1 MAETVDLQRLTA
13 AGRGE
18 TAGFLTIDQGLRRID
33 GVRFASSAAVRAF
46 FFSILGYFLSPLG
59 LVLMGILD
67 ASMVFFLPLGIDFV
81 VILMAARKPELF
93 WLYTLLATAGSVAGA
108 AGTFW
113 IGKKAGER
121 GLARFVSARRLTRV
135 KASVNRGA
143 FVVAGLAL
151 IPPPFP
157 FTPFVLASGALGM
170 SPWSFLGSL
179 AVVRAFR
186 FGVEAALA
194 SHYGNGIL
202 RWMKTPT
209 FELVVGV
216 FIALAV
222 VGTIVS
228 AVLVFRGSKRRP
240 GAG

>member
-1 MAETVDLQRLTA
+1 M
-13 AGRGE
+13 RG
-18 TAGFLTIDQGLRRID
+18 
-33 GVRFASSAAVRAF
+33 F
-46 FFSILGYFLSPLG
+46 FFSILGYFLSPAG
-59 LVLMGILD
+59 IVLMGVLD

-81 VILMAARKPELF
+81 VILMTARKPELF
-93 WLYTLLATAGSVAGA
+93 WLYALLATLGSLIGA

-113 IGKKAGER
+113 VGKKAGEK
-121 GLARFVSARRLTRV
+121 GLSRFVNPRQLDRV
-135 KASVNRGA
+135 KARVSRGA

-170 SPWSFLGSL
+170 NPWSFFGAL
-179 AVVRAFR
+179 AGVRLFR

-194 SHYGNGIL
+194 SHYGTAIL

-209 FELVVGV
+209 FQTTVGV

-222 VGTIVS
+222 IGTIVS
-228 AVLVFRGSKRRP
+228 AVLVWRSSKRGGSRAALRS
-240 GAG
+240 GSAA

>member
-1 MAETVDLQRLTA
+1 
-13 AGRGE
+13 
-18 TAGFLTIDQGLRRID
+18 LRRID

-59 LVLMGILD
+59 LVLMGVLD

-81 VILMAARKPELF
+81 IIIMAARRPELF

-121 GLARFVSARRLTRV
+121 GLARFVSERRLRWV
-135 KASVNRGA
+135 KARVDRGA
-143 FVVAGLAL
+143 VVVAGLAA

-170 SPWSFLGSL
+170 NPWTFFSAL
-179 AVVRAFR
+179 AGVRVLR
-186 FGVEAALA
+186 FGIEAALA
-194 SHYGNGIL
+194 AHYGRRLIV
-202 RWMKTPT
+202 RWMGTPT
-209 FELVVGV
+209 FEAVVSA
-216 FIALAV
+216 FIALAII
-222 VGTIVS
+222 GTIVS
-228 AVLVFRGSKRRP
+228 AIVLVRGSKRRP
-240 GAG
+240 GGS